1 MYHCGGGVGHRA
13 ARQASAPFRASEW
26 SRKYRLHSAVVV
38 DDDDDMYADPP
49 LDGEAGEWQ
58 DAEDIFTIEYGDHE
72 VFQEADINADEVD
85 DYGYAPVQEWD
96 AEGEADDDEND
107 DENALGPEDG
117 EDPALE
123 EYDDYG
129 YAEL

>member
-13 ARQASAPFRASEW
+13 ARQASAPFRAPEW
-26 SRKYRLHSAVVV
+26 FRKYRLHSVD
-38 DDDDDMYADPP
+38 DDDDDMYADLP
-49 LDGEAGEWQ
+49 LDDEAGEWEG
-58 DAEDIFTIEYGDHE
+58 AEDILAIEHGDHE

-85 DYGYAPVQEWD
+85 DYGYARVQEWD
-96 AEGEADDDEND
+96 AEGEADDDNN